1 MKHDDRRRVFGLT
14 WIGWANLLALQWI
27 GLRLAAVVEPPDDTH
42 VGYTAKRYWPLAGWR
57 MPYKI
62 ASIAWLFGVL
72 LFVTQLARW
81 P

>member
-14 WIGWANLLALQWI
+14 WIGWANLLGLQWI

-42 VGYTAKRYWPLAGWR
+42 AGYTFKRRWPLAGWR
-57 MPYKI
+57 PEYKI
-62 ASIAWLFGVL
+62 ASVAWPSSVL
-72 LFVTQLARW
+72 LLVTQLARW